1 MEDKGILNF
10 EELEGVSGGSVK
22 QWSKAEKT
30 RLHEMKANYDRLCDG
45 YAAGRVTKAELD
57 EAFDELSAYI
67 RETDEKYN

>member
-1 MEDKGILNF
+1 MP
-10 EELEGVSGGSVK
+10 VSVISC
-22 QWSKAEKT
+22 QPAYA
-30 RLHEMKANYDRLCDG
+30 HEMKANYDRLCDG